1 MEALEE
7 RNFKGHINRVLK
19 YIFCY
24 EIIKYAVQAPMET
37 GSFSIQSTLI
47 TQLNRE
53 YVIVWNRAQLTLKT
67 VLVTTLLSKQ
77 RIAYAM

>member
-1 MEALEE
+1 
-7 RNFKGHINRVLK
+7 VLK

-24 EIIKYAVQAPMET
+24 EIIKYAVKAPMQT

-53 YVIVWNRAQLTLKT
+53 YVKV
-67 VLVTTLLSKQ
+67 
-77 RIAYAM
+77 

>member
-7 RNFKGHINRVLK
+7 RNFTGHTNRVLK

-24 EIIKYAVQAPMET
+24 EIIKYAVQAPMHT
-37 GSFSIQSTLI
+37 GSFSMQSTLI
-47 TQLNRE
+47 NRK
-53 YVIVWNRAQLTLKT
+53 YVKVWNRTQLILKT

-77 RIAYAM
+77 RIAYAI